1 MVGLVTACSGNA
13 EEAGSTTS
21 LPLGTTSVDPGDSS
35 STTSKPPASS
45 TSTSATTS
53 TTATL
58 PHDSEGFPV
67 GPLAPRGGASA
78 IWTGEEMIVW
88 GGCDAEPC
96 QTRFA
101 DGAAFDPDTG
111 NWRMIAESPLEGL
124 WYHSAAWTGSE
135 MLIAGGM
142 SAAAYSPDSD
152 SWRLLPDP
160 PFHVGFLHPDG
171 SARRDYVGAVWAGD
185 RYVIWEP
192 REDQVAAYE
201 PESDSWVDLS
211 STGLDVD
218 HGVLRWNGKDLVALG
233 ALTAV
238 FPNRVP
244 LQVSVL
250 STEPGR
256 PYPMPNFGTT
266 NTTLEP
272 ART

>member
-1 MVGLVTACSGNA
+1 
-13 EEAGSTTS
+13 
-21 LPLGTTSVDPGDSS
+21 
-35 STTSKPPASS
+35 
-45 TSTSATTS
+45 
-53 TTATL
+53 
-58 PHDSEGFPV
+58 
-67 GPLAPRGGASA
+67 
-78 IWTGEEMIVW
+78 MIVW